1 MAPFRD
7 RRMEA
12 GFPSWGAPGGRAA
25 RLVFGDLA
33 AYLRLPLETIAEAYW
48 RHRDGDDL
56 AAQRRVGEATDA
68 GDVLAYYAATPHYL
82 YELSYWEA
90 SPDKQTWFR
99 VVERACRRHRLRR
112 VLDFGGGVG
121 GLSLFLNARGI
132 RCDHLDVGGKTFEY
146 AAWRFARHRLDV
158 AMHDATAD
166 GGPPPGS
173 YDAVIAWDVLEHLFD
188 LEGAIRNIAG
198 LLRPRGLFL
207 SKSTF
212 ATEGTPHEAIHLA
225 QHKRYADVAV
235 FNALVANR
243 GFQYLGQLKP
253 NRFSRLLRTCGLRY
267 AVAGIRITPRLKHG
281 GNFLVHERAA

>member
-1 MAPFRD
+1 MRFRD
-7 RRMEA
+7 RRLEQELHLGGLDPA
-12 GFPSWGAPGGRAA
+12 AAPE
-25 RLVFGDLA
+25 VFGDMT
-33 AYLRLPLETIAEAYW
+33 AYFQQKPIEVIAKEYW
-48 RHRDGDDL
+48 RHHEGEDVT
-56 AAQRRVGEATDA
+56 AQQQVGEAKDEAT
-68 GDVLAYYAATPHYL
+68 VLAYYAETPHYL

-90 SPDKQTWFR
+90 SADKQAWFR
-99 VVERACRRHRLRR
+99 VVELACRKYDLRH

-121 GLSLFLNARGI
+121 GLSLYLNRRGI
-132 RCDHLDVGGKTFEY
+132 RCDYLDVAGKTFDY
-146 AAWRFARHRLDV
+146 AAWRFGCSGLDV
-158 AMHDATAD
+158 TMLDITSANRRPT
-166 GGPPPGS
+166 GP
-173 YDAVIAWDVLEHLFD
+173 YDAIVAWDVLEHLFD

-235 FNALVANR
+235 FNELVAGS

-253 NRFSRLLRTCGLRY
+253 NRVSRLLRTCGFRY